1 MSLSGGIL
9 AGGSEAASGKDEWSL
24 IVVLFGTIL
33 SSLHHTM
40 SVERMDVILFD
51 NRIVTGLVSAVSS
64 VQRQTLQVVVAY
76 LLELGDEGELV
87 G

>member
-1 MSLSGGIL
+1 VSLSGGIL

-40 SVERMDVILFD
+40 SVERMNVILFD
-51 NRIVTGLVSAVSS
+51 N
-64 VQRQTLQVVVAY
+64 
-76 LLELGDEGELV
+76 
-87 G
+87 

>member
-1 MSLSGGIL
+1 
-9 AGGSEAASGKDEWSL
+9 
-24 IVVLFGTIL
+24 
-33 SSLHHTM
+33 M